1 MHTGKNSSED
11 CAEAMAKQTLRFLFS
26 LVLLFTG
33 LSFLSC
39 TSNPRQREESEL
51 QPRDTPVQIGE
62 VAPNF
67 TLEAHN
73 GEKVTLADARGKS
86 PTVLVFYRGN
96 W

>member
-1 MHTGKNSSED
+1 
-11 CAEAMAKQTLRFLFS
+11 MAKQTVRFQFS

-33 LSFLSC
+33 LSFFSC
-39 TSNPRQREESEL
+39 TSNPAQREGSEL